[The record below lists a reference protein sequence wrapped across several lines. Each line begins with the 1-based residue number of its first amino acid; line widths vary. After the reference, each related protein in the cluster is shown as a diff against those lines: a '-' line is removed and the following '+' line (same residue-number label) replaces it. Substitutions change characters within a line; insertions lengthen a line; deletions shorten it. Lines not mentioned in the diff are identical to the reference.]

1 MKILIGNNTELYNN
15 PFTYESDFLGYGL
28 INGKVNY
35 ELRVFDP
42 EKGMIE
48 LKNFTSQDVKV
59 SLNEKKVDY
68 SPSRRVSE

>member
-28 INGKVNY
+28 INGKVSY

-42 EKGMIE
+42 EKGMIG
-48 LKNFTSQDVKV
+48 LKNFTS
-59 SLNEKKVDY
+59 
-68 SPSRRVSE
+68 